1 MYKATATVC
10 NTTAAVTVRTRF
22 INIKRFPV
30 KVPPIEGVDCFLG
43 FGFIGH
49 LDEPETSGLA
59 GVAVSHDL
67 DLSNGAVRFKERTD
81 RLFIRPEN

>member
-1 MYKATATVC
+1 MVLGLSAP
-10 NTTAAVTVRTRF
+10 
-22 INIKRFPV
+22 PV
-30 KVPPIEGVDCFLG
+30 SKILGHAEDTIEGVDCFLG
-43 FGFIGH
+43 FGVIAH

-81 RLFIRPEN
+81 RLFIRPQN